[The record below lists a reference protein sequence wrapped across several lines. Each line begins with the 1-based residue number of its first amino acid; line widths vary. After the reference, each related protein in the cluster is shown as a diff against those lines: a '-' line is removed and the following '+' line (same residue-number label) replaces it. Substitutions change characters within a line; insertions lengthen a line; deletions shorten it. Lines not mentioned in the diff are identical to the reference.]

1 MWAKL
6 FIILKPHTNQDT
18 SLIGKSLCHIASLF
32 KFAFAC
38 DLVDASPPQKR
49 IHFNPFGFLF
59 SDGVLDPMKS
69 ISNLFPQKLSRRVEL
84 DPTKPS

>member
-38 DLVDASPPQKR
+38 DLVDASPPQNEF
-49 IHFNPFGFLF
+49 ISIPLASFFQMAFWIPWNP
-59 SDGVLDPMKS
+59 SQ
-69 ISNLFPQKLSRRVEL
+69 ISSLKNYPEEWN
-84 DPTKPS
+84 